1 MRVVAQGWRGDRLRA
16 LPEMRFVYE
25 EEAQPEEFFVPYVW
39 SQAVAATAG
48 AGVCVE
54 STMPPGARRRAWGAC
69 QGGVQ
74 AVAATA
80 SAGVCARARGERSQD
95 RWCGGKPVQA
105 MLTSR
110 LPPPPPVWRLTS
122 AMAPDDSPPP
132 PAPADI
138 PCRQLS
144 PLEPAGHGAAD
155 APAGRGERRAGCSGQ
170 HAERDGGRCPGVTCA
185 QIRSACC
192 CWWCARR
199 SPGCG
204 GGEGRGAGC
213 SSMLYSMDAR

>member
-95 RWCGGKPVQA
+95 RRRGGKPVQA

-110 LPPPPPVWRLTS
+110 LPPPPLFGGLPQLWRLTTPRPRLPLPTS
-122 AMAPDDSPPP
+122 PAGSSVHWNLQAMA
-132 PAPADI
+132 
-138 PCRQLS
+138 LLT
-144 PLEPAGHGAAD
+144 PLP
-155 APAGRGERRAGCSGQ
+155 
-170 HAERDGGRCPGVTCA
+170 
-185 QIRSACC
+185 
-192 CWWCARR
+192 
-199 SPGCG
+199 
-204 GGEGRGAGC
+204 GAG
-213 SSMLYSMDAR
+213 SGALDAAASMQSEMEGGALV